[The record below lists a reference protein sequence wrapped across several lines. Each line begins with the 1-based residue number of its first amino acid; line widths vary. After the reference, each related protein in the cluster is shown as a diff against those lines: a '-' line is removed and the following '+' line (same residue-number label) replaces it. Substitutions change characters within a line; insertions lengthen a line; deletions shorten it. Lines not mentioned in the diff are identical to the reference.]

1 MSARHGHWWN
11 AVGTLPKGFP
21 MLWLFVAMFFIL
33 LLAGA
38 VAVYV
43 AYPHRGEEVPHA
55 PWLGEAMKKGVEA
68 LPTLD
73 NQLAHQEQQATAAGH
88 REGSHSRH

>member
-1 MSARHGHWWN
+1 
-11 AVGTLPKGFP
+11 

-43 AYPHRGEEVPHA
+43 AYPHRGEQVPHA
-55 PWLGEAMKKGVEA
+55 SWLGDAMKKGVEA

-73 NQLAHQEQQATAAGH
+73 NQLAQQDQQAPVAGH
-88 REGSHSRH
+88 REGSASRR